1 MSTGQLAELIA
12 AGFFAIG
19 VCVACYVLLRL
30 ARLITS
36 ATEAVAEYRA
46 RADSVLAGA
55 QAAVDRASEQLA
67 RSDAITA
74 SMDDVTSNMAEL
86 SGHVSALAGLAR
98 GIAGGLSGPLLRVAA
113 VTYGVRRAT
122 GRRLTRRARALAG
135 GAGQGLPPAL
145 PAAPGR
151 RTAGGPVIR
160 RLFWLLAGAL
170 LGVTGY
176 RRATRLARSLR
187 PGSAA
192 RPAARAVAAVLGPGL
207 APARDGVGPFLA
219 DVRDGM
225 DEYLDRHAP
234 RTGPTLD
241 AQPAARPPLASPP
254 DPPRGRPQRGRSR
267 FNHAK
272 DGR

>member
-1 MSTGQLAELIA
+1 M
-12 AGFFAIG
+12 
-19 VCVACYVLLRL
+19 
-30 ARLITS
+30 
-36 ATEAVAEYRA
+36 
-46 RADSVLAGA
+46 
-55 QAAVDRASEQLA
+55 
-67 RSDAITA
+67 
-74 SMDDVTSNMAEL
+74 
-86 SGHVSALAGLAR
+86 
-98 GIAGGLSGPLLRVAA
+98 
-113 VTYGVRRAT
+113 
-122 GRRLTRRARALAG
+122 
-135 GAGQGLPPAL
+135 
-145 PAAPGR
+145 
-151 RTAGGPVIR
+151 IR

-187 PGSAA
+187 PGGAA
-192 RPAARAVAAVLGPGL
+192 RPAARAVAGVLGPGQ
-207 APARDGVGPFLA
+207 AVARDGVGPFLA

-241 AQPAARPPLASPP
+241 SQPAARPPLASPT

>member
-1 MSTGQLAELIA
+1 
-12 AGFFAIG
+12 
-19 VCVACYVLLRL
+19 
-30 ARLITS
+30 
-36 ATEAVAEYRA
+36 
-46 RADSVLAGA
+46 
-55 QAAVDRASEQLA
+55 
-67 RSDAITA
+67 
-74 SMDDVTSNMAEL
+74 
-86 SGHVSALAGLAR
+86 
-98 GIAGGLSGPLLRVAA
+98 
-113 VTYGVRRAT
+113 
-122 GRRLTRRARALAG
+122 
-135 GAGQGLPPAL
+135 
-145 PAAPGR
+145 
-151 RTAGGPVIR
+151 VIR
-160 RLFWLLAGAL
+160 RLFWLVAGAL

-192 RPAARAVAAVLGPGL
+192 RPADRSAARPTARAVAAVLGPGP

-241 AQPAARPPLASPP
+241 SQPAARTPLASPS

>member
-1 MSTGQLAELIA
+1 
-12 AGFFAIG
+12 
-19 VCVACYVLLRL
+19 
-30 ARLITS
+30 
-36 ATEAVAEYRA
+36 
-46 RADSVLAGA
+46 
-55 QAAVDRASEQLA
+55 
-67 RSDAITA
+67 
-74 SMDDVTSNMAEL
+74 
-86 SGHVSALAGLAR
+86 
-98 GIAGGLSGPLLRVAA
+98 
-113 VTYGVRRAT
+113 
-122 GRRLTRRARALAG
+122 
-135 GAGQGLPPAL
+135 
-145 PAAPGR
+145 
-151 RTAGGPVIR
+151 VIR
-160 RLFWLLAGAL
+160 RLLWLLAGAL